1 MANSSPAGNVQ
12 LLLGFVLYFMVLTGS
27 SCGHLHA
34 WTFWFS
40 FPQMERYILLQ
51 WNCWCA
57 DCRGTPWSVMLF
69 LIVEAE
75 LGAEFHLP
83 VSRLHV
89 PHLNRVLG
97 QGIAVP
103 NGVHSAAIMC
113 LLSFVDFRLMSC
125 QNLLL
130 LPQNLGVV
138 LILNGA
144 ALLAAGVLCPCDWW
158 LWLTE
163 MCWEPCQSRIRSF
176 CPWFSKL
183 NWWLTIALNS
193 MFWARSLFHYFLAIC
208 FSSI

>member
-1 MANSSPAGNVQ
+1 
-12 LLLGFVLYFMVLTGS
+12 
-27 SCGHLHA
+27 
-34 WTFWFS
+34 
-40 FPQMERYILLQ
+40 
-51 WNCWCA
+51 
-57 DCRGTPWSVMLF
+57 MLF

-138 LILNGA
+138 LILNRA
-144 ALLAAGVLCPCDWW
+144 ALLASGVLCLCDWW

-163 MCWEPCQSRIRSF
+163 MC
-176 CPWFSKL
+176 
-183 NWWLTIALNS
+183 
-193 MFWARSLFHYFLAIC
+193 
-208 FSSI
+208 